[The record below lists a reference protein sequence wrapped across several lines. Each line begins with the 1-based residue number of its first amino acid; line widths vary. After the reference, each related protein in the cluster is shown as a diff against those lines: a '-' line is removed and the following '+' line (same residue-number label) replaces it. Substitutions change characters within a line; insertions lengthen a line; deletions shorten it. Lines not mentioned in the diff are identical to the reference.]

1 LCVKY
6 SRASASSEAK
16 EAMEAEN
23 GAGCNKSIIN
33 SRILYSM
40 AKPDRP
46 GD

>member
-1 LCVKY
+1 
-6 SRASASSEAK
+6 
-16 EAMEAEN
+16 MEAEN